1 MNEEVK
7 KDKLSIDYDG
17 EKLDFDVDFGY
28 IDRVYSEFNFSS
40 GKKEIIEGYNI
51 SVNPENLD
59 GKVLKELEEISE
71 NLNKF
76 FNISLNLDGLIH
88 KGKAKI
94 ARKFGIG
101 GFNLDV
107 EIHS

>member
-1 MNEEVK
+1 MSK
-7 KDKLSIDYDG
+7 KIKQDKLSIEFEG

-28 IDRVYSEFNFSS
+28 IDRVYSAFDFTKGQN
-40 GKKEIIEGYNI
+40 EIIEAYSLNL
-51 SVNPENLD
+51 NPENLD

-76 FNISLNLDGLIH
+76 FNVSLDLDGLIH

-101 GFNLDV
+101 GFNIDV